1 MSMQTMNN
9 QMPLNARTMSDEQ
22 RALLCK
28 IRAYDFVLIETA
40 LYLDGYHS
48 GDALSYFCEN
58 REKLRELREQYEE
71 QYGPLTQSGVNV
83 ENGWTWVQSPWP
95 WELEA
100 N

>member
-1 MSMQTMNN
+1 MNMQCMNDRAAC
-9 QMPLNARTMSDEQ
+9 PARTMSDEQ

-28 IRAYDFVLIETA
+28 IRAYDFTLIETA

-48 GDALSYFCEN
+48 GEALSYFCEN
-58 REKLRELREQYEE
+58 REKLRELKKQYEE
-71 QYGPLTQSGVNV
+71 QYGPLTQDAVNV